1 MTRVH
6 GFDVSLNHGAVY
18 ELTDGKPTWF
28 AYYTNVAGSAA
39 LGKGQGFRLPAM
51 PTNGDK
57 QLYQMERLAWIEHWL
72 DKEVLVP
79 RRPDF
84 CGIEDYALRAE
95 QGAHQLGEVG
105 GVARILFWFRG
116 VSFRKHDP
124 ISVKMFATHD
134 GTAQKDLVELSVKER
149 WGLDF
154 GKYNAPPPPAP
165 KKGKRAGQQPKQ
177 SRTTSEDLA
186 DAFAIAKLVEVERLI
201 RAGKLGLDE
210 LEHDKARQV
219 FNRVT
224 KTYPTSLIGREW
236 IRNPNGGY
244 GSPDAVKIRLERA
257 ATRARSKSPKLAA
270 YLDRLLKG

>member
-6 GFDVSLNHGAVY
+6 GYDISLNHGAVY
-18 ELTDGKPTWF
+18 ELTDGEPTWF
-28 AYYTNVAGSAA
+28 AYYTTAAGSAT
-39 LGKGQGFRLPAM
+39 LGKGQGFRLP
-51 PTNGDK
+51 PPSSKSDK
-57 QLYQMERLAWIEHWL
+57 QQYQMERLVWIEHWL

-79 RRPDF
+79 RKPDF

-105 GVARILFWFRG
+105 GLARILFWFRG
-116 VSFRKHDP
+116 VKFRKHDP

-134 GTAQKDLVELSVKER
+134 GTAQKDLVELAVKER

-154 GKYNAPPPPAP
+154 SRYNAPPPPP
-165 KKGKRAGQQPKQ
+165 KAGKPQKQ
-177 SRTTSEDLA
+177 SRQTSEDLA

-201 RAGKLGLDE
+201 RAGKLGLDD
-210 LEHDKARQV
+210 LEHDKERQV

-236 IRNPNGGY
+236 IHNPNGGF

-257 ATRARSKSPKLAA
+257 VTRARAKSPKLAD
-270 YLDRLLKG
+270 YLGKLLKG